1 MFAIG
6 CNFENTQYK
15 GWTSKKLW
23 QTLHIRNFTNVN
35 YFQSCRWKYWL
46 GCFSMWENDL
56 FLGNVTVCTVL
67 ELEQCSYQKKDFI
80 LCGWSLSTIATASS
94 KVVAATLASI
104 LIPPMRC
111 WCCLMSWKDLLICVS
126 WRSAWRFVVGAR
138 NSTNVTALSRWYSLL
153 YTLTL
158 VNRMNDV
165 TATPFCQPL
174 AK

>member
-1 MFAIG
+1 MKILTRMFQYVRKWFISALGRKLIVHCSQG
-6 CNFENTQYK
+6 NREQSANYTWNNTK
-15 GWTSKKLW
+15 
-23 QTLHIRNFTNVN
+23 TLR
-35 YFQSCRWKYWL
+35 
-46 GCFSMWENDL
+46 
-56 FLGNVTVCTVL
+56 NVTVCTVL

-126 WRSAWRFVVGAR
+126 WRSSWRFVVGAR